1 MWMNLETL
9 ETYKSQLDPNFKGP
23 AENIDEMILPTIIL
37 LNKKGYTTNF
47 SCSGHIGPDLSE
59 EDKDRLGKLNYGIH
73 TNETYISFMISSKA
87 FENLK
92 KHCPKDFEIDDGE
105 DIMIFD
111 TKISVA
117 IRKFIKPVGGDEY
130 FGRLIDVYNN
140 CTNLYKMALDL
151 PDLTKKEEE

>member
-23 AENIDEMILPTIIL
+23 AENIDEMILPAIIL

-59 EDKDRLGKLNYGIH
+59 EDKDRLSKFNYGIH
-73 TNETYISFMISSKA
+73 VNETYISFMISYDA
-87 FENLK
+87 FENIK
-92 KHCPKDFEIDDGE
+92 KHCPKDFTIDDDK
-105 DIMIFD
+105 DIMVFD
-111 TKISVA
+111 TKICVT
-117 IRKFIKPVGGDEY
+117 IRKFIKSLGGDEL
-130 FGRLIDVYNN
+130 FGRLVDVYNN